1 MSTLATARTRNRH
14 TGKARQAVRAIVQ
27 TGPRKLELHEF
38 PRPQIGPDEAILRVE
53 ACGICGSDIEQYT
66 GHVKAASY
74 PFIPG
79 HEPLGIIE
87 EIGERAARKWGVS
100 VGDRVAVESLL
111 TCGVCEHCLA
121 GSRNTCG
128 HQVVYGFTPTTLA
141 PALWGA
147 YADYLYLH
155 PDTIVHRM
163 SKKLPASI
171 AALYNPMGAGV
182 RWAVNTPS
190 MRVGDTVLI
199 LGAGQ
204 RGLACVIAAKAAGA
218 GRIIVTD
225 IATAAHKL
233 DLALELGANCAIV
246 ADEDSV
252 QQRVTDFTAGRMAD
266 IVVDVC
272 GATQALVDAV
282 DLVRWGGTIVLAGLK
297 GDGVGTTLITDKMVM
312 RTISLKGVFTVDPRS
327 YRQAIQ
333 LIESGVAAFEKLRSG
348 TYELKDA
355 EAAIHRLAGWDGK
368 PPGVHIVI
376 EPRHLQ

>member
-1 MSTLATARTRNRH
+1 
-14 TGKARQAVRAIVQ
+14 
-27 TGPRKLELHEF
+27 
-38 PRPQIGPDEAILRVE
+38 
-53 ACGICGSDIEQYT
+53 
-66 GHVKAASY
+66 VK
-74 PFIPG
+74 
-79 HEPLGIIE
+79 
-87 EIGERAARKWGVS
+87 

-111 TCGVCEHCLA
+111 TCGVCEHCLS

-128 HQVVYGFTPTTLA
+128 HQIIYGFTPTTTA

-147 YADYLYLH
+147 YADYLFLH
-155 PDTIVHRM
+155 ADTIVHRM
-163 SKKLPASI
+163 SNALPASV

-190 MRVGDTVLI
+190 MRTGDTVVV

-218 GRIIVTD
+218 GKIIVTD
-225 IATAAHKL
+225 ISGAAHKL
-233 DLALELGANCAIV
+233 DLALELGAHHAIV

-252 QQRVTDFTAGRMAD
+252 VEQVTRHTGGRMAD

-297 GDGVGTTLITDKMVM
+297 GDGVGTTLLTDKMVM
-312 RTISLKGVFTVDPRS
+312 RTIALRGVFTVDPIS

-333 LIESGVAAFEKLRSG
+333 LIESGAAPFGKLRSG
-348 TYELKDA
+348 TYGLEDA

-368 PPGVHIVI
+368 PPAVHVVI
-376 EPRHLQ
+376 DPQHRL

>member
-1 MSTLATARTRNRH
+1 MTTSVAQRPVKRRA
-14 TGKARQAVRAIVQ
+14 ASSQAVRAMVQ
-27 TGPRKLELHEF
+27 TGPRKLELQEF
-38 PRPQIGPDEAILRVE
+38 PRPKIGPDQAILKVE

-66 GHVKAASY
+66 GKVKAVAY

-79 HEPLGIIE
+79 HEPLGIID
-87 EIGERAARKWGVS
+87 EIGEHAAKKWGVK

-111 TCGVCEHCLA
+111 TCGVCEHCLS

-128 HQVVYGFTPTTLA
+128 HQVIYGFTPTTTA

-147 YADYLYLH
+147 YADYLFLH
-155 PDTIVHRM
+155 ADTIVHRM
-163 SKKLPASI
+163 SNELPASV

-190 MRVGDTVLI
+190 MRTGDTVVV

-218 GRIIVTD
+218 GKIIVTD
-225 IATAAHKL
+225 ISAAAHKL
-233 DLALELGANCAIV
+233 DLALELGAHCAIV

-252 QQRVTDFTAGRMAD
+252 LEGVSHFTGGRMAD

-297 GDGVGTTLITDKMVM
+297 GDGVGTTLLTDKMVM
-312 RTISLKGVFTVDPRS
+312 RTIALRGVFTVDPTS

-333 LIESGVAAFEKLRSG
+333 LIESGVAPFGKLRSG
-348 TYELKDA
+348 SYELKDA

-368 PPGVHIVI
+368 PPGVHVVI
-376 EPRHLQ
+376 EPQHPR